1 MLKASKVRHCPLGTV
16 EKTQSQQ
23 HGCGGFIGDVSGC
36 QVEVTFRNCTNS
48 GTIQGIHVIGGFIGM
63 IENNSNS
70 TITFE
75 LTSNQGTI
83 RTGKGV
89 GGFIGASQIN
99 TNSSISFL
107 SCKNTGSITG
117 DDYVGGFAGAFASNS
132 NMTVY
137 ANKSHNSG
145 NINGTVFGGGFIGS
159 IDSSEQKHSISIF
172 ITDSVN
178 SGSIETIA
186 CGFFCVNTSTHVY
199 SSIQNCMNNGTLKG
213 NFTFGISPQ
222 VTYVHNFVNKGE
234 MYGKND
240 SYCFFFEAQS
250 NSSLYTSGNCNNNLN
265 NDIYQNENN
274 TLYYTSNNQQVDV
287 ILNKEA
293 SDNNYGFRWTSTLDV
308 VERHVS
314 ITFGSPID
322 ATINMEYGG
331 TLNMAFE
338 SLALS
343 CEKNITVDRTT
354 WEPLKCFQVLEGNTN
369 AALCHNVTVLGVFNM
384 SKNIEHGS
392 ALGDCPNLT
401 PFLTKQYLLSAIHNK
416 SIKYNET
423 TQVLDNMI
431 ISITKLSTIEIVI
444 ISDDSTEWD
453 EDSIKKAIIEIIDS
467 SDNDYTDISI
477 VDTDDG
483 YTVSVTVPE
492 ERSNEIKERF
502 DQCVNEN

>member
-1 MLKASKVRHCPLGTV
+1 
-16 EKTQSQQ
+16 
-23 HGCGGFIGDVSGC
+23 
-36 QVEVTFRNCTNS
+36 
-48 GTIQGIHVIGGFIGM
+48 M